1 MILIILIGGLYL
13 IMGIIS
19 LLTALLFIELGRP
32 KDLIQ
37 SGLIIL
43 LGIFLL
49 IYRKIFTLKI
59 SLIFTLNAVLIN
71 FYFFENFSYRWN
83 QLLDKE
89 KLDIKSFAAFN
100 KNFSMIYQV
109 IVLDLKN
116 LLFNNKIKS
125 LFKNTSNK
133 KKWVRKK
140 DNNNSSSK
148 QLFLNESM
156 KNILKA
162 DLSKED
168 IINDEKN
175 NTKIDK

>member
-1 MILIILIGGLYL
+1 MFLIIFIGGLYL
-13 IMGIIS
+13 VTGFIS
-19 LLTALLFIELGRP
+19 LFIALLFIELGRP

-37 SGLIIL
+37 SGLLII
-43 LGIFLL
+43 LGIFLI
-49 IYRKIFTLKI
+49 IYKNIFTFKIFIIL
-59 SLIFTLNAVLIN
+59 TLNAVLIS
-71 FYFFENFSYRWN
+71 FFFIENFSYRWN